1 MYLDF
6 SEHMNLRQKDVF
18 MQILDCLAIIAFFGA
33 INSEEAESAM
43 HIIWNYINPEFG
55 YDVRVFL

>member
-1 MYLDF
+1 
-6 SEHMNLRQKDVF
+6 MNLRQKDVF